1 MSSSL
6 VIESSVFNPSTHV
19 EYGRP
24 RVNKSGGKSIA
35 VLNKG
40 TGEPLRIS
48 TPLMMTWGADEYV
61 DEASGRSSYSMSL
74 QFPGEGAE
82 SSATDTFL
90 ACMRALDEKL
100 RQDAKT
106 NSKAW
111 FNKANMSL
119 DVIDALRT
127 PLLRHPY
134 NQDTGEPDE
143 SRAPSMKV
151 KLPFWDGKFDCEI
164 YDAQGRALFPAPHG
178 EPQCSPMDLIPKR
191 CKTAVVMKSGGI
203 WFAGGKFG
211 MTWRLEQAVVQPKQT
226 IRGVCQ
232 IKLSADDVATMEEEG
247 GDEADGVAAAIVEDS
262 DEEEDEEPEP
272 VAEPEPEAEPEP
284 APVVAAPV
292 KKVVRR
298 RKKKVASADA

>member
-6 VIESSVFNPSTHV
+6 VIESSAFDPSAHV

-24 RVNKSGGKSIA
+24 RVNKAGGKSIA
-35 VLNKG
+35 VLNKA

-61 DEASGRSSYSMSL
+61 DESSGRSSYSMAL
-74 QFPGEGAE
+74 QFPNEGGE
-82 SSATDTFL
+82 SAATEAFL
-90 ACMRALDEKL
+90 SCIKVFDEKL
-100 RQDAKT
+100 RQDAKK

-119 DVIDALRT
+119 DVVDALRT

-134 NQDTGEPDE
+134 DQSTGEPDQT
-143 SRAPSMKV
+143 RAPSLKV

-164 YDAQGRALFPAPHG
+164 YDAQGRALFPASQG
-178 EPQCSPMDLIPKR
+178 EPQTSPMDLIPKR
-191 CKTAVVMKSGGI
+191 CKTAVVMKSGGL

-232 IKLSADDVATMEEEG
+232 IKLSPDDVATMEEATDAAG
-247 GDEADGVAAAIVEDS
+247 GDDVAAAIVEDS
-262 DEEEDEEPEP
+262 DEDEDE
-272 VAEPEPEAEPEP
+272 AEPEPEPV
-284 APVVAAPV
+284 PVVAAPV

-298 RKKKVASADA
+298 RKKKVAASADT